1 MTAKE
6 IENTIINIDL
16 SPGEI
21 VLGKLIIRKTID
33 EVHLAEVQESIKH
46 IGILHPLSVMKVG
59 KHYELIAGLCRY
71 TAAMNLR
78 LKKIPCR
85 VLSVSSDTAVRIGIE
100 ENTIR
105 QNVNPFDEGEYFK
118 EVMTD
123 LKITQKG
130 LARMIGRS
138 EAYVNERI
146 RLTTCLAAASDA
158 VKSGKITM
166 TAALEIS
173 KCEDLIDAMNILET
187 VLENG
192 ATEKII
198 KYWVQQANIRNH
210 AAPVLKEEL
219 EQMKEL
225 PTKYQAPEVFC
236 DLCEKKCEWT
246 DSKWIR
252 VCGNCYNLAKANL
265 KE

>member
-1 MTAKE
+1 MMKKE
-6 IENTIINIDL
+6 NENVILNIEL

-33 EVHLAEVQESIKH
+33 EKHLEEVQESIKK
-46 IGILHPLSVMKVG
+46 IGILHPLSVMKIG
-59 KHYELIAGLCRY
+59 KNYELIAGLCRY
-71 TAAMNLR
+71 TAAINLK

-85 VLSVSSDTAVRIGIE
+85 VLNVNADTAVRIGIE

-105 QNVNPFDEGEYFK
+105 QNVNPFDEGEYLK
-118 EVMTD
+118 EVLND

-138 EAYVNERI
+138 EAFVCDRI

-158 VKSGKITM
+158 VKNGLITM
-166 TAALEIS
+166 TAAIEIS
-173 KCEDLIDAMNILET
+173 KCEDLNDALNILET
-187 VLENG
+187 VIENG

-198 KYWVQQANIRNH
+198 KYWVQQANIRKTG
-210 AAPVLKEEL
+210 APEGINEI
-219 EQMKEL
+219 KEL
-225 PTKYQAPEVFC
+225 IEQPTKYEAPEVFC
-236 DLCEKKCEWT
+236 DLCEKKCNWM

-252 VCGNCYNLAKANL
+252 VDVDCYNLAKANL
-265 KE
+265 KQ